1 MTRMTRMPG
10 AVRALTLVVTLLT
23 VLAILPPAPV
33 AASVI
38 KVVAL
43 DDTQPEFGAGSRT
56 LTAVIPTTLSNNPIS
71 GQVTEPY
78 AGAKPGDQGG
88 LAMAAI
94 RALRW
99 INQPANPIPA
109 ARTEIGAAVIGNTIW
124 VIGGSSGGTVPTY
137 HSTVYRGTVNTS
149 YGQPGAGVITWVE
162 STPLPSVS
170 HADASPFNNPLAPR
184 TNAAVAALRTSG
196 NAGYLYV
203 IGGAVAPGNT
213 FSSNSVIIGDVDA
226 NGNLT
231 WRTSPTYRLPSGV
244 GLEGARAFVHTTA
257 AGKTF
262 LYVVGGKND
271 PPGPTGPT
279 LSNRVYYAE
288 INPSNGNLNLDGDN
302 RTWKSET
309 MPSSV
314 WNTAVTVGRYTSAD
328 GTLTQDLFFIYGG
341 GTSAGI
347 ENMDTGTVW
356 KGVINPTTGAIT
368 WEDSTTGGNAVIPG
382 NRNSHGAV
390 EFNGSIYLIGGR
402 SGGTI
407 NRNGYAS
414 YVDPANLR
422 IFKDG
427 ALNFYQDDFGAL
439 PFEANPG
446 RRNAGVV
453 LVPTSNPNYA
463 FAYLIG
469 GTDGTAPSSQVFRAT
484 IGPNLD
490 DQTFY
495 PPTGY
500 YYSKPF
506 SMLDLIN
513 EQQATVRKMTW
524 LTNIDQA
531 NGGDIEVEYRVYS
544 PSSGNC
550 ADTEGGWTQ
559 ARDPDAGGTRFSKFN
574 PSGAAY
580 AINAQ
585 EYSESQWLPPG
596 NCFQYRL
603 TFRRGSV
610 QNASPVLLR
619 LGMEVIIPGNPDLN
633 WPVNAVTTT
642 QNANGTT
649 RGVEV
654 RLRNQNLTD
663 SGPTQPANV
672 CHASQPGCNP
682 EGTFFV
688 DVFIFPPGVTPISP
702 TLPLFAPEGDSLSNP
717 ALAPYHRAC
726 LQIPKW
732 VMQKDTTFLI
742 AETFRWSDIKTV
754 GIDGCVSAATNASKG
769 TGKILR
775 DFFDQG
781 NGTYKVILVADTHI
795 DLKGLVYE
803 SDVPSGDH
811 VAERNNVSAIFDV
824 AFTAGGAPPPGGG
837 PQPPPDNPPTTTPT
851 GTPTP
856 TTTPSVTP
864 TPTTTPTVTPTPDD
878 GTKRVFLPMVR
889 R

>member
-1 MTRMTRMPG
+1 MIRQTPRMPVT
-10 AVRALTLVVTLLT
+10 ARALTLIVALLT
-23 VLAILPPAPV
+23 VLAILPAAPV

-56 LTAVIPTTLSNNPIS
+56 LTAVIPTTLSNDPIAE
-71 GQVTEPY
+71 QVTEPY
-78 AGAKPGDQGG
+78 AGAKLGDQGG
-88 LAMAAI
+88 LAMAAV

-99 INQPANPIPA
+99 NSSPDSPLPA

-124 VIGGSSGGTVPTY
+124 VIGGSSGSSEY
-137 HSTVYRGTVNTS
+137 QNTVYRGTVNTN
-149 YGQPGAGVITWVE
+149 YGQPGAGTIEWVV
-162 STPLPSVS
+162 STPLPPVS
-170 HADASPFNNPLAPR
+170 HADTAPFNNPLASR
-184 TNAAVAALRTSG
+184 TNAAVAALRTGG

-203 IGGAVAPGNT
+203 IGGAVAPGST
-213 FSSNSVIIGDVDA
+213 FSSNSVLVGVVDA

-231 WRTSPTYRLPSGV
+231 WRTSPTYRLPSGI
-244 GLEGARAFVHTTA
+244 GLEGARAFVHTTT

-262 LYVVGGKND
+262 LYVVGGRND
-271 PPGPTGPT
+271 PPGSPMPN
-279 LSNRVYYAE
+279 LSNSVYYAE
-288 INPSNGNLNLDGDN
+288 IDPSNGNLNLGGDN
-302 RTWKSET
+302 RTWQSVT
-309 MPSSV
+309 MPQGV
-314 WNTAVTVGRYTSAD
+314 WNTAVTVGRYTNAD
-328 GTLTQDLFFIYGG
+328 GTITQDLFFIYGG
-341 GTSAGI
+341 GTGATV
-347 ENMDTGTVW
+347 ENADTGTVW
-356 KGVINPTTGAIT
+356 RGVINPTTGAVT
-368 WEDSTTGGNAVIPG
+368 WEDSTTGGNATIPG

-390 EFNGSIYLIGGR
+390 EFNGAIYLIGGR

-407 NRNGYAS
+407 NPNGYAS
-414 YVDPANLR
+414 YIDPANLR

-427 ALNFYQDDFGAL
+427 TLNFYQDSFGAL
-439 PFEANPG
+439 PSSANPG

-469 GTDGTAPSSQVFRAT
+469 GTSGTAPSEKVYRAT
-484 IGPNLD
+484 IGPNQD
-490 DQTFY
+490 NQTFY
-495 PPTGY
+495 PSTAY

-524 LTNIDQA
+524 LTNIDPE

-550 ADTEGGWTQ
+550 ADTEGGWTE
-559 ARDPDAGGTRFSKFN
+559 ARDPGAGGTRFSKFN
-574 PSGAAY
+574 PVDAAY

-585 EYSESQWLPPG
+585 EYSEEQLLPPG

-603 TFRRGSV
+603 TFTRGAS

-619 LGMEVIIPGNPDLN
+619 LGMEVIVPGNPDLH
-633 WPVNAVTTT
+633 WPTNAVTTT
-642 QNANGTT
+642 QNADSTT

-688 DVFIFPPGVTPISP
+688 DVFIFPPSVTPISP
-702 TLPLFAPEGDSLSNP
+702 TLPLFAGSSLSNP
-717 ALAPYHRAC
+717 ALTPYHRAC
-726 LQIPKW
+726 LQIPKN
-732 VMQKDTTFLI
+732 VMQKDVTYLI
-742 AETFRWSDIKTV
+742 GENARWSDIQAV
-754 GIDGCVSAATNASKG
+754 GIDGCVSSATNFVRG

-775 DFFDQG
+775 DFLDQG
-781 NGTYKVILVADTHI
+781 SGTYKIILVADT
-795 DLKGLVYE
+795 DTTLKGLVFE
-803 SDVPSGDH
+803 SDVPDGTH
-811 VAERNNVSAIFDV
+811 VAEQNNVSAIFDINFV
-824 AFTAGGAPPPGGG
+824 AGGAPPPDN
-837 PQPPPDNPPTTTPT
+837 PPPDD
-851 GTPTP
+851 
-856 TTTPSVTP
+856 VR
-864 TPTTTPTVTPTPDD
+864 
-878 GTKRVFLPMVR
+878 RVFLPLVR

>member
-1 MTRMTRMPG
+1 MTRTTRLS
-10 AVRALTLVVTLLT
+10 ATVRALTLVVALLT

-38 KVVAL
+38 RVVSL

-56 LTAVIPTTLSNNPIS
+56 LTAVIPTTLSNDPIS

-99 INQPANPIPA
+99 GAIPDSPLPA

-124 VIGGSSGGTVPTY
+124 VVGGSSGGTAPTY

-149 YGQPGAGVITWVE
+149 YGQPGAGVINWTT
-162 STPLPSVS
+162 SISLPSVS
-170 HADASPFNNPLAPR
+170 HADTPPFSNPLAER
-184 TNAAVAALRTSG
+184 TNAAVAALRTGG

-203 IGGAVAPGNT
+203 IGGAVAPGST
-213 FSSNSVIIGDVDA
+213 FSSNSVIVGDVDA

-231 WRTSPTYRLPSGV
+231 WRTSPTYKLPSGV

-262 LYVVGGKND
+262 LYVVGGRND
-271 PPGPTGPT
+271 PPGSPLPN

-288 INPSNGNLNLDGDN
+288 INPSNGNLNLGGDN
-302 RTWKSET
+302 RTWQFVT
-309 MPSSV
+309 MPQAV
-314 WNTAVTVGRYTSAD
+314 WNTAVTVGRYTNAD
-328 GTLTQDLFFIYGG
+328 GTVTQDLFFIYGG

-347 ENMDTGTVW
+347 ENVDTGTVW

-390 EFNGSIYLIGGR
+390 EFNGAIYLIGGR

-414 YVDPANLR
+414 YIDPANLR

-439 PFEANPG
+439 PASADPG

-469 GTDGTAPSSQVFRAT
+469 GTDGTVIRSEVFRAT
-484 IGPNLD
+484 IGPSA

-495 PPTGY
+495 PTTGY

-524 LTNIDQA
+524 LTNIDPA

-585 EYSESQWLPPG
+585 EYSESQLLPPG

-619 LGMEVIIPGNPDLN
+619 LGMEVIVPGNPDLN
-633 WPVNAVTTT
+633 WPTNAVTTT
-642 QNANGTT
+642 QNTDGTT

-688 DVFIFPPGVTPISP
+688 DVFIFPPGATPISP
-702 TLPLFAPEGDSLSNP
+702 TLPLFAPGGASLSNP
-717 ALAPYHRAC
+717 ELAPYHRAC

-742 AETFRWSDIKTV
+742 AETFRWSDIKAV
-754 GIDGCVSAATNASKG
+754 GISGCVSAATNASNG

-781 NGTYKVILVADTHI
+781 SGTYKVILVADTHT

-824 AFTAGGAPPPGGG
+824 VFVAGGAPPPPDSG
-837 PQPPPDNPPTTTPT
+837 PQPPPDNPPPN
-851 GTPTP
+851 
-856 TTTPSVTP
+856 
-864 TPTTTPTVTPTPDD
+864 D
-878 GTKRVFLPMVR
+878 GIKRVFLPLVTR
-889 R
+889 

>member
-1 MTRMTRMPG
+1 MRRQTPRMP
-10 AVRALTLVVTLLT
+10 ATARALTLIVALLT
-23 VLAILPPAPV
+23 VLAILPAAPV
-33 AASVI
+33 AAKVI

-56 LTAVIPTTLSNNPIS
+56 LTAVVPTTLSNDPIA

-78 AGAKPGDQGG
+78 AGAKSGDQGG
-88 LAMAAI
+88 LAMAAV

-99 INQPANPIPA
+99 NSSPDSPLPA

-124 VIGGSSGGTVPTY
+124 VIGGASGSSVY
-137 HSTVYRGTVNTS
+137 HNTVYRGTVNTN
-149 YGQPGAGVITWVE
+149 YGQPGAGTIEWVE
-162 STPLPSVS
+162 STSSLPPVS
-170 HADASPFNNPLAPR
+170 HADTSPFNNPLGPR

-203 IGGAVAPGNT
+203 IGGAVAPGST
-213 FSSNSVIIGDVDA
+213 FSSNSVLVGEVAA

-231 WRTSPTYRLPSGV
+231 WRTSPTYRLPSGIQ
-244 GLEGARAFVHTTA
+244 LEGARAFVHTTT

-262 LYVVGGKND
+262 LYVVCGRND
-271 PPGPTGPT
+271 PPGPPPPT
-279 LSNRVYYAE
+279 ISDRVYYAE
-288 INPSNGNLNLDGDN
+288 INPSNGDLNLGSDN
-302 RTWKSET
+302 RTWQSNL
-309 MPSSV
+309 MLQGV
-314 WNTAVTVGRYTSAD
+314 WNTAVTVGRYTNAD
-328 GTLTQDLFFIYGG
+328 GTTQDLFFIYGG
-341 GTSAGI
+341 GTSGSSD
-347 ENMDTGTVW
+347 NVDTGTVW
-356 KGVINPTTGAIT
+356 KGVINPITGAIT
-368 WEDSTTGGNAVIPG
+368 WEDSTTGGNAAIPG
-382 NRNSHGAV
+382 SRNSHGAV
-390 EFNGSIYLIGGR
+390 EFNGAIYLIGGR

-414 YVDPANLR
+414 YIDPANLR

-427 ALNFYQDDFGAL
+427 TLNFYQDSFGAL
-439 PFEANPG
+439 PFSADPG

-469 GTDGTAPSSQVFRAT
+469 GTNGTLPSNQVFRAT

-490 DQTFY
+490 AQTFY
-495 PPTGY
+495 PSFAY

-524 LTNIDQA
+524 LTNIDPA

-559 ARDPDAGGTRFSKFN
+559 ARDPDAGGTRFSKSN
-574 PSGAAY
+574 PSDAAY

-585 EYSESQWLPPG
+585 EYSEEQLLPLG

-603 TFRRGSV
+603 TFRRGPV
-610 QNASPVLLR
+610 MTASPVLLR
-619 LGMEVIIPGNPDLN
+619 LGMEVIVPGNPDLN
-633 WPVNAVTTT
+633 WPSNAVTRT
-642 QNANGTT
+642 QNADGTT

-702 TLPLFAPEGDSLSNP
+702 TLPLLAPGGDSLSNSNS

-726 LQIPKW
+726 LQIPKN
-732 VMQKDTTFLI
+732 VMQKDVTHLI
-742 AETFRWSDIKTV
+742 GENARWSDIQAV
-754 GIDGCVSAATNASKG
+754 GIDGCVSSATNFVSG

-775 DFFDQG
+775 DFLDQG
-781 NGTYKVILVADTHI
+781 SGTYKIILVADT
-795 DLKGLVYE
+795 DTTLKGLVSE
-803 SDVPSGDH
+803 SDAPDGDH
-811 VAERNNVSAIFDV
+811 AAERNNVSAIFEV
-824 AFTAGGAPPPGGG
+824 EFVAGGAPPPDN
-837 PQPPPDNPPTTTPT
+837 PPPD
-851 GTPTP
+851 G
-856 TTTPSVTP
+856 VT
-864 TPTTTPTVTPTPDD
+864 
-878 GTKRVFLPMVR
+878 RVFLPLVIR
-889 R
+889 

>member
-1 MTRMTRMPG
+1 MTRTTRLS
-10 AVRALTLVVTLLT
+10 ATVRALTLVVALLT

-38 KVVAL
+38 RVVSL

-56 LTAVIPTTLSNNPIS
+56 LTAVIPTTLSNDPIS

-99 INQPANPIPA
+99 GAIPDSPLPA

-124 VIGGSSGGTVPTY
+124 VVGGSSGGAVPTY

-170 HADASPFNNPLAPR
+170 HADTPPFSNPLAER
-184 TNAAVAALRTSG
+184 TNAAVAALRTGG

-203 IGGAVAPGNT
+203 IGGAVAPGST
-213 FSSNSVIIGDVDA
+213 FSSNSVIVGDVDA

-231 WRTSPTYRLPSGV
+231 WRTSPTYKLPSGV

-262 LYVVGGKND
+262 LYVVGGRND
-271 PPGPTGPT
+271 PPGSPPPN

-288 INPSNGNLNLDGDN
+288 INPSNGNLNLGGDN
-302 RTWKSET
+302 RTWQFVT

-314 WNTAVTVGRYTSAD
+314 WNTAVTVGRYTNAD
-328 GTLTQDLFFIYGG
+328 GTVTQDLFFIYGG
-341 GTSAGI
+341 GTSAGT
-347 ENMDTGTVW
+347 ENTDTGTVW

-368 WEDSTTGGNAVIPG
+368 PEDSTTGGNAVIPG

-390 EFNGSIYLIGGR
+390 EFGGAIYLIGGR

-414 YVDPANLR
+414 YIDPANLR

-427 ALNFYQDDFGAL
+427 TLNFYQDDFGAL
-439 PFEANPG
+439 PSAANPG

-469 GTDGTAPSSQVFRAT
+469 GTDGTAPSEKVFRAT
-484 IGPNLD
+484 IGPNQD

-524 LTNIDQA
+524 LTNIDPA

-559 ARDPDAGGTRFSKFN
+559 ARDPGAGETRFSKFN
-574 PSGAAY
+574 PAGAAY

-610 QNASPVLLR
+610 QNASPALLR

-633 WPVNAVTTT
+633 WPANAVTTT
-642 QNANGTT
+642 QNADGTT

-672 CHASQPGCNP
+672 CHASQSGCNP

-688 DVFIFPPGVTPISP
+688 DVFIFPPGETPISP
-702 TLPLFAPEGDSLSNP
+702 TLPLLASGGASLSNP
-717 ALAPYHRAC
+717 ALASYHRAC

-754 GIDGCVSAATNASKG
+754 GIDGCVSAATNASNG

-775 DFFDQG
+775 DFLDQG
-781 NGTYKVILVADTHI
+781 SGTYKVILVADTHT

-803 SDVPSGDH
+803 SDVPGGDH

-824 AFTAGGAPPPGGG
+824 VFVAGGAPPPPDSG
-837 PQPPPDNPPTTTPT
+837 PQPPPDNPPPN
-851 GTPTP
+851 
-856 TTTPSVTP
+856 
-864 TPTTTPTVTPTPDD
+864 D
-878 GTKRVFLPMVR
+878 GIKRVFLPLVTR
-889 R
+889 

>member
-1 MTRMTRMPG
+1 MTRTTRLS
-10 AVRALTLVVTLLT
+10 ATVRALTLVVALLT

-38 KVVAL
+38 RVVSL

-56 LTAVIPTTLSNNPIS
+56 LTAVIPTTLSNDPIS

-99 INQPANPIPA
+99 ESSPASPLPA

-124 VIGGSSGGTVPTY
+124 VVGGSSGGTGY
-137 HSTVYRGTVNTS
+137 QSTVYRGTVNTN
-149 YGQPGAGVITWVE
+149 YGQPGAGVITWVT

-170 HADASPFNNPLAPR
+170 HADTSTFNIAPR

-203 IGGAVAPGNT
+203 IGGAVSSGIDT
-213 FSSNSVIIGDVDA
+213 FSSNSVIVGDVDA

-231 WRTSPTYRLPSGV
+231 WRTSPTYKLPSGV

-262 LYVVGGKND
+262 LYVVGGRND
-271 PPGPTGPT
+271 PPGASPPT
-279 LSNRVYYAE
+279 LSDRVYYAK
-288 INPSNGNLNLDGDN
+288 INPSNGNLDLGSNN
-302 RTWKSET
+302 RTWQFVT

-314 WNTAVTVGRYTSAD
+314 WNTAVTVGRYTSAN
-328 GTLTQDLFFIYGG
+328 GTVTQDLFFIYGG
-341 GTSAGI
+341 GTSASS

-390 EFNGSIYLIGGR
+390 EFGGAIYLIGGR

-414 YVDPANLR
+414 YIDPANLR

-427 ALNFYQDDFGAL
+427 TLNFYQDDFGAL
-439 PFEANPG
+439 PFAANPG

-633 WPVNAVTTT
+633 WPANAVTTT
-642 QNANGTT
+642 QNADGTT

-672 CHASQPGCNP
+672 CHSSQPGCNP

-702 TLPLFAPEGDSLSNP
+702 TLPLLASGGASLSNP

-754 GIDGCVSAATNASKG
+754 GIDGCVSAATNASNG

-775 DFFDQG
+775 DFLDQG
-781 NGTYKVILVADTHI
+781 SGTYKVILVADTHT

-811 VAERNNVSAIFDV
+811 VAERNNVSAIFDIV
-824 AFTAGGAPPPGGG
+824 FVAGGAPPPPDSG
-837 PQPPPDNPPTTTPT
+837 PQPPPDNPPPN
-851 GTPTP
+851 
-856 TTTPSVTP
+856 
-864 TPTTTPTVTPTPDD
+864 D
-878 GTKRVFLPMVR
+878 GIKRVFLPLVTR
-889 R
+889 

>member
-1 MTRMTRMPG
+1 MTRTTRLS
-10 AVRALTLVVTLLT
+10 ATVRALTLVVALLT

-38 KVVAL
+38 RVVSL

-99 INQPANPIPA
+99 GAIPDSPLPA

-124 VIGGSSGGTVPTY
+124 VVGGSSGGTGY
-137 HSTVYRGTVNTS
+137 QSTVYRGTVNTN
-149 YGQPGAGVITWVE
+149 YGQPGAGVITWVT

-170 HADASPFNNPLAPR
+170 HADTSTFNIAPR

-203 IGGAVAPGNT
+203 IGGAVSSGIDT
-213 FSSNSVIIGDVDA
+213 FSSNSVIVGDVDA

-262 LYVVGGKND
+262 LYVVGGRND
-271 PPGPTGPT
+271 PPGLVGPT

-288 INPSNGNLNLDGDN
+288 INPSNGNLNLGGDN
-302 RTWKSET
+302 RTWQSVT

-390 EFNGSIYLIGGR
+390 EFGGAIYLIGGR

-427 ALNFYQDDFGAL
+427 ALNFYQDEFGAL
-439 PFEANPG
+439 PASASPG

-524 LTNIDQA
+524 LTNIDPA

-619 LGMEVIIPGNPDLN
+619 LGMEVIVPGNPDLN
-633 WPVNAVTTT
+633 WPTNAVTTT
-642 QNANGTT
+642 QNADGTT

-702 TLPLFAPEGDSLSNP
+702 TLPLFAPGGDSLSNP

-742 AETFRWSDIKTV
+742 AETFRWSDIKAV
-754 GIDGCVSAATNASKG
+754 GISGCVSAATNASNG

-781 NGTYKVILVADTHI
+781 SGTYKVILVADTHI
-795 DLKGLVYE
+795 DLKGFVYE

-824 AFTAGGAPPPGGG
+824 VFVAGGAPPPPDSG
-837 PQPPPDNPPTTTPT
+837 PQPPPDNPPPN
-851 GTPTP
+851 
-856 TTTPSVTP
+856 
-864 TPTTTPTVTPTPDD
+864 D
-878 GTKRVFLPMVR
+878 GIKRVFLPLVTR
-889 R
+889 

>member
-1 MTRMTRMPG
+1 MIRQTPRMPVT
-10 AVRALTLVVTLLT
+10 ARALTLIVALLT
-23 VLAILPPAPV
+23 VLAILPAAPV

-56 LTAVIPTTLSNNPIS
+56 LTAVIPTTLSNDPIAE
-71 GQVTEPY
+71 QVTEPY
-78 AGAKPGDQGG
+78 AGAKLGDQGG
-88 LAMAAI
+88 LAMAAV

-99 INQPANPIPA
+99 NSSPDSPLPA

-124 VIGGSSGGTVPTY
+124 VIGGSSGSSGY
-137 HSTVYRGTVNTS
+137 QDTVYRGTVNTN
-149 YGQPGAGVITWVE
+149 YGQPGAGTIEWVV
-162 STPLPSVS
+162 STPLPPVS
-170 HADASPFNNPLAPR
+170 HADTTLFDNQLAQR
-184 TNAAVAALRTSG
+184 TNAAVAALRTGG

-203 IGGAVAPGNT
+203 IGGAVAPGST
-213 FSSNSVIIGDVDA
+213 FSSNSVLVGVVDA

-231 WRTSPTYRLPSGV
+231 WRTSPTYRLPSGI
-244 GLEGARAFVHTTA
+244 GLEGARAFVHTTT

-262 LYVVGGKND
+262 LYVVGGRND
-271 PPGPTGPT
+271 PPGSPMPN

-288 INPSNGNLNLDGDN
+288 IDPSNGNLNLGGDN
-302 RTWKSET
+302 RTWQSVT
-309 MPSSV
+309 MPQGV
-314 WNTAVTVGRYTSAD
+314 WNTAVTVGRYTNAD
-328 GTLTQDLFFIYGG
+328 GTITQDLFFIYGG
-341 GTSAGI
+341 GTGATV
-347 ENMDTGTVW
+347 ENADTGTVW
-356 KGVINPTTGAIT
+356 KGVINPTTGAVT
-368 WEDSTTGGNAVIPG
+368 WEDSTTGGNATIPG

-390 EFNGSIYLIGGR
+390 EFNGAIYLIGGR

-407 NRNGYAS
+407 NPNGYAS
-414 YVDPANLR
+414 YIDPANLR

-427 ALNFYQDDFGAL
+427 TLNFYQDSFGAL
-439 PFEANPG
+439 PSSANPG

-469 GTDGTAPSSQVFRAT
+469 GTSGTAPSEKVYRAT
-484 IGPNLD
+484 IGPNQD
-490 DQTFY
+490 NQTFY
-495 PPTGY
+495 PSTAY

-524 LTNIDQA
+524 LTNIDPE

-559 ARDPDAGGTRFSKFN
+559 ARDSDAGGTRFSKFN
-574 PSGAAY
+574 PDGAAY

-585 EYSESQWLPPG
+585 EYSEDQLLPPG

-603 TFRRGSV
+603 TFRRGPV
-610 QNASPVLLR
+610 TNASPVLLR
-619 LGMEVIIPGNPDLN
+619 LGMEVIVPGNPDLH
-633 WPVNAVTTT
+633 WPTNAVTTT
-642 QNANGTT
+642 QNADSTT

-688 DVFIFPPGVTPISP
+688 DVFIFPPSVTPISP
-702 TLPLFAPEGDSLSNP
+702 TLPLFAGSSLSNP
-717 ALAPYHRAC
+717 MLTPYHRAC
-726 LQIPKW
+726 LQIPKN
-732 VMQKDTTFLI
+732 VMQKDVTYLI
-742 AETFRWSDIKTV
+742 GENARWSDIQAV
-754 GIDGCVSAATNASKG
+754 GIDGCVSSATNFVRG

-775 DFFDQG
+775 DFLDQG
-781 NGTYKVILVADTHI
+781 SGTYKIILVADT
-795 DLKGLVYE
+795 DTTLKGLVFE
-803 SDVPSGDH
+803 SDVPSGNH
-811 VAERNNVSAIFDV
+811 VAELNNVSAIFDINFV
-824 AFTAGGAPPPGGG
+824 AGGAPPPDN
-837 PQPPPDNPPTTTPT
+837 PPPD
-851 GTPTP
+851 G
-856 TTTPSVTP
+856 VR
-864 TPTTTPTVTPTPDD
+864 
-878 GTKRVFLPMVR
+878 RVFLPLVR

>member
-1 MTRMTRMPG
+1 MTRTTRMPTT
-10 AVRALTLVVTLLT
+10 VRALTLVVALLT

-56 LTAVIPTTLSNNPIS
+56 LTAVIPTTLSNDPIS

-99 INQPANPIPA
+99 GAIPDSSLPE

-124 VIGGSSGGTVPTY
+124 VIGGSSGGTGY
-137 HSTVYRGTVNTS
+137 QSTVYRGTVNTN
-149 YGQPGAGVITWVE
+149 YGQPGAGVITWVT

-170 HADASPFNNPLAPR
+170 HADTSTFNIAPR

-203 IGGAVAPGNT
+203 IGGAVSSGIDT
-213 FSSNSVIIGDVDA
+213 FSSNSVIVGDVDA

-231 WRTSPTYRLPSGV
+231 WRTSPTYRLPSNV

-262 LYVVGGKND
+262 LYVVGGRND
-271 PPGPTGPT
+271 PPGLVGPT

-288 INPSNGNLNLDGDN
+288 INPSNGNLNLGGDN
-302 RTWKSET
+302 RTWQSMI
-309 MPSSV
+309 MPQAV
-314 WNTAVTVGRYTSAD
+314 WNTAVTVGRYTNAD
-328 GTLTQDLFFIYGG
+328 GTVTQDLFFIYGG
-341 GTSAGI
+341 GTSATS
-347 ENMDTGTVW
+347 ENVDTGTVW

-390 EFNGSIYLIGGR
+390 EFGGAIYLIGGR

-439 PFEANPG
+439 PFAANPG

-585 EYSESQWLPPG
+585 EYRESQWLPPG

-610 QNASPVLLR
+610 PNASPVLLR

-633 WPVNAVTTT
+633 WPANAVTTT
-642 QNANGTT
+642 QNTDGTT

-672 CHASQPGCNP
+672 CHSSQPGCNP

-702 TLPLFAPEGDSLSNP
+702 TLPLFAPGGDSLSNP

-742 AETFRWSDIKTV
+742 AETFRWSDIKAV
-754 GIDGCVSAATNASKG
+754 GISGCVSAATNASRG

-795 DLKGLVYE
+795 DLKGFVYE

-824 AFTAGGAPPPGGG
+824 VFVAGGSPPPPDGG
-837 PQPPPDNPPTTTPT
+837 PQPPPDNPPPD
-851 GTPTP
+851 GGPQP
-856 TTTPSVTP
+856 PP
-864 TPTTTPTVTPTPDD
+864 DNPPPDD
-878 GTKRVFLPMVR
+878 GTRRIFLPLVAR
-889 R
+889 

>member
-1 MTRMTRMPG
+1 MTSSTIRMPG
-10 AVRALTLVVTLLT
+10 AARALTFVVALLT

-56 LTAVIPTTLSNNPIS
+56 LTAVIPTTLSNDPIA

-88 LAMAAI
+88 LAMAAV

-99 INQPANPIPA
+99 NSSPDSPLPA

-124 VIGGSSGGTVPTY
+124 VVGGSSGAATY
-137 HSTVYRGTVNTS
+137 HETVYRGTVNTN
-149 YGQPGAGVITWVE
+149 YGQPGAGTISWVP
-162 STPLPSVS
+162 SNSLPAVS
-170 HADASPFNNPLAPR
+170 HADNSPYNNPLAPR
-184 TNAAVAALRTSG
+184 TNAAVAALRTGG

-203 IGGAVAPGNT
+203 VGGAVAPGST
-213 FSSNSVIIGDVDA
+213 FSSNSVLVGDVAAD
-226 NGNLT
+226 GNLT
-231 WRTSPTYRLPSGV
+231 WRTSPEYKLPSGV
-244 GLEGARAFVHTTA
+244 GLEGARAFVHTTG

-262 LYVVGGKND
+262 LYVVGGRND
-271 PPGPTGPT
+271 PPGSPMPN

-288 INPSNGNLNLDGDN
+288 IDSSNGNLALGSDN
-302 RTWKSET
+302 RTWQFVM
-309 MPSSV
+309 MPQGV
-314 WNTAVTVGRYTSAD
+314 WNTAVTVGRYTNAD
-328 GTLTQDLFFIYGG
+328 GTITQDLFFIYGG
-341 GTSAGI
+341 GTGATV
-347 ENMDTGTVW
+347 ENADTGTVW
-356 KGVINPTTGAIT
+356 KGVINPTTGAVT
-368 WEDSTTGGNAVIPG
+368 WEDSTTGGNATIPG

-390 EFNGSIYLIGGR
+390 EFNGAIYLIGGR

-414 YVDPANLR
+414 YIDPANLR

-427 ALNFYQDDFGAL
+427 TLNFYQDSFGAL
-439 PFEANPG
+439 PFDANPG
-446 RRNAGVV
+446 RRNASVV

-469 GTDGTAPSSQVFRAT
+469 GTSGTAPSEKVYRAT
-484 IGPNLD
+484 IGPNQD

-495 PPTGY
+495 PSTAY

-531 NGGDIEVEYRVYS
+531 NGGDIEVGYRVYS

-559 ARDPDAGGTRFSKFN
+559 ARDPNAGETRFSKFN
-574 PSGAAY
+574 PGGAAY

-585 EYSESQWLPPG
+585 EYSEDQLLPPG

-603 TFRRGSV
+603 TFRRGLV
-610 QNASPVLLR
+610 TTASPVLLR
-619 LGMEVIIPGNPDLN
+619 LGMEVIVPGNPDLH
-633 WPVNAVTTT
+633 WPTNNAVTTT
-642 QNANGTT
+642 QNGDGTT

-654 RLRNQNLTD
+654 RLRNENLTD

-688 DVFIFPPGVTPISP
+688 DVFIFPPNVTPISP
-702 TLPLFAPEGDSLSNP
+702 TLPLFSGSEFALSNP

-726 LQIPKW
+726 LQIPKN
-732 VMQKDTTFLI
+732 VMQKNITYRI
-742 AETFRWSDIKTV
+742 AENARWSDIQAV
-754 GIDGCVSAATNASKG
+754 GIDGCVSSATNFVRG

-775 DFFDQG
+775 DFLDQG
-781 NGTYKVILVADTHI
+781 SGTYKVILVADTYST
-795 DLKGLVYE
+795 LKGLVYE
-803 SDVPSGDH
+803 SDTPDGNH
-811 VAERNNVSAIFDV
+811 VAERNNVSVIFDV
-824 AFTAGGAPPPGGG
+824 VFVAGGAPPP
-837 PQPPPDNPPTTTPT
+837 DNPP
-851 GTPTP
+851 
-856 TTTPSVTP
+856 
-864 TPTTTPTVTPTPDD
+864 
-878 GTKRVFLPMVR
+878 
-889 R
+889 

>member
-1 MTRMTRMPG
+1 MTRMTRMP
-10 AVRALTLVVTLLT
+10 ATVRALTLVVALLT

-56 LTAVIPTTLSNNPIS
+56 LTAVIPTTLSNDPIS

-99 INQPANPIPA
+99 ESSPASPLPE

-124 VIGGSSGGTVPTY
+124 VIGGSSGGTGY
-137 HSTVYRGTVNTS
+137 QSTVYRGTVNTN
-149 YGQPGAGVITWVE
+149 YGQPGAGVITWVT

-170 HADASPFNNPLAPR
+170 HADTSTFNIAPR
-184 TNAAVAALRTSG
+184 TNAAVAALRTGG

-203 IGGAVAPGNT
+203 IGGAVSSGIDT
-213 FSSNSVIIGDVDA
+213 FSSNSVIVGDVDA

-244 GLEGARAFVHTTA
+244 GLEGARAFVHTTTD
-257 AGKTF
+257 GKTF

-271 PPGPTGPT
+271 PPGPAGPN

-288 INPSNGNLNLDGDN
+288 ITPSNGNLDLGSNN
-302 RTWKSET
+302 RTWQFVT

-390 EFNGSIYLIGGR
+390 EFNGAIYLIGGR

-439 PFEANPG
+439 PFAANPG

-469 GTDGTAPSSQVFRAT
+469 GTDGTAPSEKVFRAT
-484 IGPNLD
+484 IGPNQD

-524 LTNIDQA
+524 LTNIDPA

-633 WPVNAVTTT
+633 WPTNAVTTT
-642 QNANGTT
+642 QNTDGTT

-688 DVFIFPPGVTPISP
+688 DVFIFPPGATPISP
-702 TLPLFAPEGDSLSNP
+702 TLPLFAPGGASLSNP

-754 GIDGCVSAATNASKG
+754 GIDGCVSAATNASNG

-775 DFFDQG
+775 DFLDQG
-781 NGTYKVILVADTHI
+781 SGTYKVILVADTHT

-811 VAERNNVSAIFDV
+811 VAERNNVSAIFDIV
-824 AFTAGGAPPPGGG
+824 FVAGGAPPPPDSG
-837 PQPPPDNPPTTTPT
+837 PQPPPDNPP
-851 GTPTP
+851 
-856 TTTPSVTP
+856 
-864 TPTTTPTVTPTPDD
+864 PDD
-878 GTKRVFLPMVR
+878 GIRRVFLPLVTR
-889 R
+889 

>member
-1 MTRMTRMPG
+1 MTRTTRMPTT
-10 AVRALTLVVTLLT
+10 VRALTLVVALLT

-56 LTAVIPTTLSNNPIS
+56 LTAVIPTTLSNDPIS

-99 INQPANPIPA
+99 GAIPDSSLPE

-124 VIGGSSGGTVPTY
+124 VIGGSSGGTGY
-137 HSTVYRGTVNTS
+137 QSTVYRGTVNTN
-149 YGQPGAGVITWVE
+149 YGQPGAGVITWVT

-170 HADASPFNNPLAPR
+170 HADTSTFNIAPR

-203 IGGAVAPGNT
+203 IGGAVSSGIDT
-213 FSSNSVIIGDVDA
+213 FSSNSVIVGDVDA

-231 WRTSPTYRLPSGV
+231 WRTSPTYRLPSNV

-262 LYVVGGKND
+262 LYVVGGRND
-271 PPGPTGPT
+271 PPGLVGPT

-288 INPSNGNLNLDGDN
+288 INPSNGNLNLGGDN
-302 RTWKSET
+302 RTWQSMI
-309 MPSSV
+309 MPQAV
-314 WNTAVTVGRYTSAD
+314 WNTAVTVGRYTNAD
-328 GTLTQDLFFIYGG
+328 GTVTQDLFFIYGG
-341 GTSAGI
+341 GTSATS
-347 ENMDTGTVW
+347 ENVDNGTVW

-368 WEDSTTGGNAVIPG
+368 WEDSTTSGNAVIPG

-390 EFNGSIYLIGGR
+390 EFGGAIYLIGGR

-414 YVDPANLR
+414 YINPVNLR
-422 IFKDG
+422 IFKDET
-427 ALNFYQDDFGAL
+427 LNFYQDSFGAL
-439 PFEANPG
+439 PASANPG

-469 GTDGTAPSSQVFRAT
+469 GTDGTAPSEKVFRAT
-484 IGPNLD
+484 IGPNQD

-524 LTNIDQA
+524 LTNIDPA

-574 PSGAAY
+574 PSSAAY

-585 EYSESQWLPPG
+585 EYRQEQWLPPG

-672 CHASQPGCNP
+672 CHSSQPGCNP

-702 TLPLFAPEGDSLSNP
+702 TLPLFAPGGDSLSNP

-742 AETFRWSDIKTV
+742 AETFRWSDIKAV
-754 GIDGCVSAATNASKG
+754 GISGCVSAATNASRG

-795 DLKGLVYE
+795 DLKGFVYE

-824 AFTAGGAPPPGGG
+824 VFVAGGSPPPPDGG
-837 PQPPPDNPPTTTPT
+837 PQPPPDNPPPD
-851 GTPTP
+851 GGPQP
-856 TTTPSVTP
+856 PP
-864 TPTTTPTVTPTPDD
+864 DNPPPDD
-878 GTKRVFLPMVR
+878 GTRRIFLPLVAR
-889 R
+889 

>member
-1 MTRMTRMPG
+1 
-10 AVRALTLVVTLLT
+10 
-23 VLAILPPAPV
+23 PA
-33 AASVI
+33 S
-38 KVVAL
+38 
-43 DDTQPEFGAGSRT
+43 
-56 LTAVIPTTLSNNPIS
+56 
-71 GQVTEPY
+71 
-78 AGAKPGDQGG
+78 
-88 LAMAAI
+88 
-94 RALRW
+94 
-99 INQPANPIPA
+99 
-109 ARTEIGAAVIGNTIW
+109 
-124 VIGGSSGGTVPTY
+124 
-137 HSTVYRGTVNTS
+137 
-149 YGQPGAGVITWVE
+149 
-162 STPLPSVS
+162 
-170 HADASPFNNPLAPR
+170 
-184 TNAAVAALRTSG
+184 
-196 NAGYLYV
+196 
-203 IGGAVAPGNT
+203 
-213 FSSNSVIIGDVDA
+213 
-226 NGNLT
+226 
-231 WRTSPTYRLPSGV
+231 
-244 GLEGARAFVHTTA
+244 
-257 AGKTF
+257 
-262 LYVVGGKND
+262 
-271 PPGPTGPT
+271 
-279 LSNRVYYAE
+279 
-288 INPSNGNLNLDGDN
+288 
-302 RTWKSET
+302 
-309 MPSSV
+309 
-314 WNTAVTVGRYTSAD
+314 
-328 GTLTQDLFFIYGG
+328 
-341 GTSAGI
+341 
-347 ENMDTGTVW
+347 
-356 KGVINPTTGAIT
+356 
-368 WEDSTTGGNAVIPG
+368 
-382 NRNSHGAV
+382 
-390 EFNGSIYLIGGR
+390 
-402 SGGTI
+402 
-407 NRNGYAS
+407 
-414 YVDPANLR
+414 
-422 IFKDG
+422 
-427 ALNFYQDDFGAL
+427 
-439 PFEANPG
+439 ANPG

-469 GTDGTAPSSQVFRAT
+469 GTDGTAPSEKVFRAT
-484 IGPNLD
+484 IGPNQD

-524 LTNIDQA
+524 LTNIDPA

-574 PSGAAY
+574 PSSAAY

-585 EYSESQWLPPG
+585 EYRQEQWLPPG

-633 WPVNAVTTT
+633 WPANAVTTT
-642 QNANGTT
+642 QNTDGTT

-702 TLPLFAPEGDSLSNP
+702 TLPLFAPGGDSLSNP

-742 AETFRWSDIKTV
+742 AETFRWSDIKAV
-754 GIDGCVSAATNASKG
+754 GISGCVSAATNASRG

-781 NGTYKVILVADTHI
+781 NGTYKVILVADTHT

-811 VAERNNVSAIFDV
+811 VAERNNVSAIFD
-824 AFTAGGAPPPGGG
+824 
-837 PQPPPDNPPTTTPT
+837 
-851 GTPTP
+851 
-856 TTTPSVTP
+856 
-864 TPTTTPTVTPTPDD
+864 
-878 GTKRVFLPMVR
+878 
-889 R
+889 

>member
-1 MTRMTRMPG
+1 MTRTTRMPTT
-10 AVRALTLVVTLLT
+10 VRALTLVVTLLT

-56 LTAVIPTTLSNNPIS
+56 LTAVIPTTLSNDPIS

-99 INQPANPIPA
+99 GAIPDSPLPA

-124 VIGGSSGGTVPTY
+124 VIGGSSGGTGY
-137 HSTVYRGTVNTS
+137 QSTVYRGTVNTN
-149 YGQPGAGVITWVE
+149 YGQPGAGVITWVT

-170 HADASPFNNPLAPR
+170 HADTSTFNIAPR

-203 IGGAVAPGNT
+203 IGGAVSSGIDT
-213 FSSNSVIIGDVDA
+213 FSSNSVIVGDVDA

-262 LYVVGGKND
+262 LYVVGGRND
-271 PPGPTGPT
+271 PPGLVGPT

-288 INPSNGNLNLDGDN
+288 INPSNGNLNLGGDN
-302 RTWKSET
+302 RTWQSMI
-309 MPSSV
+309 MPQAV
-314 WNTAVTVGRYTSAD
+314 WNTAVTVGRYTNAD
-328 GTLTQDLFFIYGG
+328 GTVTQDLFFIYGG
-341 GTSAGI
+341 GTSATS
-347 ENMDTGTVW
+347 ENVDTGTVW

-390 EFNGSIYLIGGR
+390 EFGGAIYLIGGR

-439 PFEANPG
+439 PFAANPG

-585 EYSESQWLPPG
+585 EYRQEQWLPPG

-702 TLPLFAPEGDSLSNP
+702 TLPLFAPGGDSLSNP

-742 AETFRWSDIKTV
+742 AETFRWSDIKAV
-754 GIDGCVSAATNASKG
+754 GISGCVSAATNASRG

-795 DLKGLVYE
+795 DLKGFVYE

-824 AFTAGGAPPPGGG
+824 VFVAGGSPPPPDGG
-837 PQPPPDNPPTTTPT
+837 PQPPPDNPP
-851 GTPTP
+851 
-856 TTTPSVTP
+856 
-864 TPTTTPTVTPTPDD
+864 PDD
-878 GTKRVFLPMVR
+878 GTRRIFLPLVAR
-889 R
+889 

>member
-1 MTRMTRMPG
+1 MTRTTRMPTT
-10 AVRALTLVVTLLT
+10 VRALTLVVALLT

-56 LTAVIPTTLSNNPIS
+56 LTAVIPTTLSNDPIS

-99 INQPANPIPA
+99 GAIPDSSLPE

-124 VIGGSSGGTVPTY
+124 VIGGSSGGTGY
-137 HSTVYRGTVNTS
+137 QSTVYRGTVNTN
-149 YGQPGAGVITWVE
+149 YGQPGAGVITWVT

-170 HADASPFNNPLAPR
+170 HADTSTFNIAPR

-203 IGGAVAPGNT
+203 IGGAVSSGIDT
-213 FSSNSVIIGDVDA
+213 FSSNSVIVGDVDA

-231 WRTSPTYRLPSGV
+231 WRTSPTYRLPSNV

-262 LYVVGGKND
+262 LYVVGGRND
-271 PPGPTGPT
+271 PPGLVGPT

-288 INPSNGNLNLDGDN
+288 INPSNGNLNLGGDN
-302 RTWKSET
+302 RTWQSMI
-309 MPSSV
+309 MPQAV
-314 WNTAVTVGRYTSAD
+314 WNTAVTVGRYTNAD
-328 GTLTQDLFFIYGG
+328 GTVTQDLFFIYGG
-341 GTSAGI
+341 GTSATS
-347 ENMDTGTVW
+347 ENVDTGTVW

-390 EFNGSIYLIGGR
+390 EFGGAIYLIGGR

-439 PFEANPG
+439 PFAANPG

-585 EYSESQWLPPG
+585 EYRESQWLPPG

-610 QNASPVLLR
+610 PNASPVLLR

-633 WPVNAVTTT
+633 WPANAVTTT
-642 QNANGTT
+642 QNTDGTT

-672 CHASQPGCNP
+672 CHSSQPGCNP

-702 TLPLFAPEGDSLSNP
+702 TLPLFAPGGDSLSNP

-742 AETFRWSDIKTV
+742 AETFRWSDIKAV
-754 GIDGCVSAATNASKG
+754 GISGCVSAATNASRG

-795 DLKGLVYE
+795 DLKGFVYE

-824 AFTAGGAPPPGGG
+824 VFVAGGSPPPPDGG
-837 PQPPPDNPPTTTPT
+837 PQPPPDNPP
-851 GTPTP
+851 
-856 TTTPSVTP
+856 
-864 TPTTTPTVTPTPDD
+864 PDD
-878 GTKRVFLPMVR
+878 GTRRIFLPLVAR
-889 R
+889 

>member
-1 MTRMTRMPG
+1 MTRTTRLS
-10 AVRALTLVVTLLT
+10 ATVRALTLVVALLT

-38 KVVAL
+38 GVVSL

-56 LTAVIPTTLSNNPIS
+56 LTAVIPTTLSNDPIS

-99 INQPANPIPA
+99 GAIPDSPLPA

-124 VIGGSSGGTVPTY
+124 VVGGSSGGAVPTY
-137 HSTVYRGTVNTS
+137 HSTVYRGTVNTN

-170 HADASPFNNPLAPR
+170 HADTPRFSNPLAER

-213 FSSNSVIIGDVDA
+213 FSSNSVIVGDVNA

-231 WRTSPTYRLPSGV
+231 WRTSPTYKLPSGV

-262 LYVVGGKND
+262 LYVVGGRND
-271 PPGPTGPT
+271 PPGSPLPN

-288 INPSNGNLNLDGDN
+288 INPSNGNLNLGGDN
-302 RTWKSET
+302 RTWQFVT

-341 GTSAGI
+341 GTSASN
-347 ENMDTGTVW
+347 ENTDTGTVW

-390 EFNGSIYLIGGR
+390 EFGGAIYLIGGR
-402 SGGTI
+402 TGGTI

-414 YVDPANLR
+414 YIDPANLS

-427 ALNFYQDDFGAL
+427 TLNFYQDDFGAL
-439 PFEANPG
+439 PFAANPG

-469 GTDGTAPSSQVFRAT
+469 GTDGTEPSEEVFRAT
-484 IGPNLD
+484 IGPNQD

-506 SMLDLIN
+506 SMLDLIK

-524 LTNIDQA
+524 LTNIDPA

-550 ADTEGGWTQ
+550 ADTEGGWTE
-559 ARDPDAGGTRFSKFN
+559 ARDPGAGETRFSKFN
-574 PSGAAY
+574 PAGAAY

-633 WPVNAVTTT
+633 WPANAVTTT
-642 QNANGTT
+642 QNADGTT

-688 DVFIFPPGVTPISP
+688 DVFIFPPGVTPIRQRYRC
-702 TLPLFAPEGDSLSNP
+702 SLLE
-717 ALAPYHRAC
+717 A
-726 LQIPKW
+726 
-732 VMQKDTTFLI
+732 I
-742 AETFRWSDIKTV
+742 A
-754 GIDGCVSAATNASKG
+754 
-769 TGKILR
+769 
-775 DFFDQG
+775 
-781 NGTYKVILVADTHI
+781 
-795 DLKGLVYE
+795 
-803 SDVPSGDH
+803 
-811 VAERNNVSAIFDV
+811 
-824 AFTAGGAPPPGGG
+824 
-837 PQPPPDNPPTTTPT
+837 
-851 GTPTP
+851 
-856 TTTPSVTP
+856 
-864 TPTTTPTVTPTPDD
+864 
-878 GTKRVFLPMVR
+878 
-889 R
+889 

>member
-1 MTRMTRMPG
+1 MTRMTRML
-10 AVRALTLVVTLLT
+10 ATVRALTLVVALLT

-38 KVVAL
+38 RVVSL

-56 LTAVIPTTLSNNPIS
+56 LTAVIPTTLSNDPIS

-78 AGAKPGDQGG
+78 AGAKLGDQGG

-99 INQPANPIPA
+99 GAIPDSPLPA

-124 VIGGSSGGTVPTY
+124 VVGGSSGGTGY
-137 HSTVYRGTVNTS
+137 QSTVYRGTVNTN
-149 YGQPGAGVITWVE
+149 YGQPGAGVITWVT

-170 HADASPFNNPLAPR
+170 HADTSTFNIAPR

-203 IGGAVAPGNT
+203 IGGAVSSGIDT
-213 FSSNSVIIGDVDA
+213 FSSNSVIVGDVDA

-231 WRTSPTYRLPSGV
+231 WRTSPTYKLPSGV
-244 GLEGARAFVHTTA
+244 GLEGARAFVHTTT

-262 LYVVGGKND
+262 LYVVGGRND
-271 PPGPTGPT
+271 PPGLVGPT

-288 INPSNGNLNLDGDN
+288 INPSNGNLNLGGDN
-302 RTWKSET
+302 RTWQFVT

-390 EFNGSIYLIGGR
+390 EFGGAIYLIGGR

-427 ALNFYQDDFGAL
+427 ALINFYQDDFGAL
-439 PFEANPG
+439 PFAANPG
-446 RRNAGVV
+446 RLNAGVV

-469 GTDGTAPSSQVFRAT
+469 GTDGTAPSEKVFRAT
-484 IGPNLD
+484 IGPNQD

-524 LTNIDQA
+524 LTNIDPA
-531 NGGDIEVEYRVYS
+531 NGGDIKIEYRIYS
-544 PSSGNC
+544 PSGGNC
-550 ADTEGGWTQ
+550 NETSGGWTEV
-559 ARDPDAGGTRFSKFN
+559 RDPGAGGGRFSKFN
-574 PSGAAY
+574 PTGAAY
-580 AINAQ
+580 AINSQ
-585 EYSESQWLPPG
+585 DYSESERLPPG
-596 NCFQYRL
+596 NCFQYRA
-603 TFRRGSV
+603 TFTRGSV

-633 WPVNAVTTT
+633 WPANAVTTT

-688 DVFIFPPGVTPISP
+688 DVFIFPPGATPISP
-702 TLPLFAPEGDSLSNP
+702 TLPLFAPGGASLSNP
-717 ALAPYHRAC
+717 ALVPYHRAC
-726 LQIPKW
+726 LQIPKN
-732 VMQKDTTFLI
+732 VMQKDVTYLI
-742 AETFRWSDIKTV
+742 EENARWSDIQAV
-754 GIDGCVSAATNASKG
+754 GIDGCVSAATNASNG

-775 DFFDQG
+775 DFLDQG
-781 NGTYKVILVADTHI
+781 SGTYKVILVADTHT

-811 VAERNNVSAIFDV
+811 VAERNNVSAIFDIVFV
-824 AFTAGGAPPPGGG
+824 AEGAPPPPDSG
-837 PQPPPDNPPTTTPT
+837 PQPPPDNPPPE
-851 GTPTP
+851 G
-856 TTTPSVTP
+856 V
-864 TPTTTPTVTPTPDD
+864 
-878 GTKRVFLPMVR
+878 KRVFLPLVTR
-889 R
+889 

>member
-1 MTRMTRMPG
+1 MTRTTRLS
-10 AVRALTLVVTLLT
+10 ATVRALTLVVALLT

-38 KVVAL
+38 RVVSL

-56 LTAVIPTTLSNNPIS
+56 LTAVIPTTLSNDPIS

-99 INQPANPIPA
+99 GAIPDSPLPA

-124 VIGGSSGGTVPTY
+124 VVGGSSGGTGY
-137 HSTVYRGTVNTS
+137 QSTVYRGTVNTS

-170 HADASPFNNPLAPR
+170 HADTSQFSNPLAER

-203 IGGAVAPGNT
+203 IGGAVSSGIDT
-213 FSSNSVIIGDVDA
+213 FSSNSVIVGDVDA

-244 GLEGARAFVHTTA
+244 GLEGARAFVHTTTD
-257 AGKTF
+257 GKTF

-271 PPGPTGPT
+271 PPGPAGPN

-288 INPSNGNLNLDGDN
+288 ITPSNGNLDLGSNN
-302 RTWKSET
+302 RTWQFVT

-314 WNTAVTVGRYTSAD
+314 WNTAVTVGRYTSAN
-328 GTLTQDLFFIYGG
+328 GTVTQDLFFIYGG
-341 GTSAGI
+341 GTSASS

-390 EFNGSIYLIGGR
+390 EFGGAIYLIGGR

-439 PFEANPG
+439 PFAANPG

-524 LTNIDQA
+524 LTNIDPA

-619 LGMEVIIPGNPDLN
+619 LGMEVIVPGNPDLN
-633 WPVNAVTTT
+633 WPTNAVTTT
-642 QNANGTT
+642 QNTDGTT

-702 TLPLFAPEGDSLSNP
+702 TLPLFAPGGDSLSNP

-754 GIDGCVSAATNASKG
+754 GIDGCVSAATNASNG

-775 DFFDQG
+775 DFLDQG
-781 NGTYKVILVADTHI
+781 SGTYKVILVADTHT

-824 AFTAGGAPPPGGG
+824 VFVAGGAPPPPDSG
-837 PQPPPDNPPTTTPT
+837 PQPPPDNPP
-851 GTPTP
+851 
-856 TTTPSVTP
+856 
-864 TPTTTPTVTPTPDD
+864 PDN
-878 GTKRVFLPMVR
+878 GIRRVFLPLVTR
-889 R
+889 

>member
-1 MTRMTRMPG
+1 MTRMTRML
-10 AVRALTLVVTLLT
+10 ATVRALTLVVALLT

-38 KVVAL
+38 RVVSL

-56 LTAVIPTTLSNNPIS
+56 LTAVIPTTLSNDPIS

-99 INQPANPIPA
+99 GAIPDSPLPA

-124 VIGGSSGGTVPTY
+124 VVGGSSGGTGY
-137 HSTVYRGTVNTS
+137 QSTVYRGTVNTN
-149 YGQPGAGVITWVE
+149 YGQPGAGVITWVT

-170 HADASPFNNPLAPR
+170 HADTSTFNIAPR

-203 IGGAVAPGNT
+203 IGGAVSSGIDT
-213 FSSNSVIIGDVDA
+213 FSSNSVIVGDVDA

-231 WRTSPTYRLPSGV
+231 WRTSPTYKLPSGV

-262 LYVVGGKND
+262 LYVVGGRND
-271 PPGPTGPT
+271 PPGLVGPT

-288 INPSNGNLNLDGDN
+288 INSSNGNLNLGGDN
-302 RTWKSET
+302 RTWQFVT

-390 EFNGSIYLIGGR
+390 EFGGAIYLIGGR

-414 YVDPANLR
+414 YIDPANLR

-427 ALNFYQDDFGAL
+427 ALNFYQDEFGAL
-439 PFEANPG
+439 PFAANPG

-524 LTNIDQA
+524 LTNIDPA

-574 PSGAAY
+574 PAGAAY

-585 EYSESQWLPPG
+585 EYSESQLLPPG

-633 WPVNAVTTT
+633 WPTNAVTTT
-642 QNANGTT
+642 QNTDGTT

-688 DVFIFPPGVTPISP
+688 DVFIFPPGATPISP
-702 TLPLFAPEGDSLSNP
+702 TLPLFAPGGASLSNP
-717 ALAPYHRAC
+717 ALASYHRAC
-726 LQIPKW
+726 LQIPKN
-732 VMQKDTTFLI
+732 VMQKDVTYLI
-742 AETFRWSDIKTV
+742 EENARWSDIQAV
-754 GIDGCVSAATNASKG
+754 GIDGCVSSATNFVRG

-775 DFFDQG
+775 DFLDQG
-781 NGTYKVILVADTHI
+781 RGTYKVILVADT
-795 DLKGLVYE
+795 DTNLKGLVYE

-811 VAERNNVSAIFDV
+811 VAERNNVSAIFDIV
-824 AFTAGGAPPPGGG
+824 FVAGGS
-837 PQPPPDNPPTTTPT
+837 PPPDNPPPE
-851 GTPTP
+851 G
-856 TTTPSVTP
+856 VR
-864 TPTTTPTVTPTPDD
+864 
-878 GTKRVFLPMVR
+878 RVFLPLVTR
-889 R
+889 

>member
-1 MTRMTRMPG
+1 MTRMTRML
-10 AVRALTLVVTLLT
+10 ATVRALTLVVALLT

-38 KVVAL
+38 RVVSL

-56 LTAVIPTTLSNNPIS
+56 LTAVIPTTLSNDPIS

-99 INQPANPIPA
+99 GAIPDSPLPA

-124 VIGGSSGGTVPTY
+124 VVGGSSGGTGY
-137 HSTVYRGTVNTS
+137 QSTVYRGTVNTS

-170 HADASPFNNPLAPR
+170 HADTATFNIAPR

-203 IGGAVAPGNT
+203 IGGAVSSGIDT
-213 FSSNSVIIGDVDA
+213 FSSNSVIVGDVDA

-231 WRTSPTYRLPSGV
+231 WRTSPTYKLPSGV

-257 AGKTF
+257 DGNTF
-262 LYVVGGKND
+262 LYVVGGRND
-271 PPGPTGPT
+271 PPGLVGPT
-279 LSNRVYYAE
+279 LSDRVYYAK
-288 INPSNGNLNLDGDN
+288 INPSNGNLDLGSNN
-302 RTWKSET
+302 RTWQFVT
-309 MPSSV
+309 MPQSV
-314 WNTAVTVGRYTSAD
+314 WNTAATVGRYTSAD

-390 EFNGSIYLIGGR
+390 EFNGAIYLIGGR

-414 YVDPANLR
+414 YIDPANLR

-427 ALNFYQDDFGAL
+427 ALNFYQDEFGAL
-439 PFEANPG
+439 PFAANPG

-524 LTNIDQA
+524 LTNIDPA

-574 PSGAAY
+574 PAGAAY

-585 EYSESQWLPPG
+585 EYSESQLLPPG

-633 WPVNAVTTT
+633 WPTNAVTTT
-642 QNANGTT
+642 QNTDGTT

-672 CHASQPGCNP
+672 CHSSQPGCNP

-688 DVFIFPPGVTPISP
+688 DVFIFPPGETPISP
-702 TLPLFAPEGDSLSNP
+702 TLPLFAPGGDSLSNP

-754 GIDGCVSAATNASKG
+754 GIDGCVSAATNASNG

-775 DFFDQG
+775 DFLDQG
-781 NGTYKVILVADTHI
+781 SGTYKVILVADT
-795 DLKGLVYE
+795 DTTLKGLVYE
-803 SDVPSGDH
+803 SDAPGGDH

-824 AFTAGGAPPPGGG
+824 VFVAGGAPPPPDSG
-837 PQPPPDNPPTTTPT
+837 PQPPPDNPPPN
-851 GTPTP
+851 
-856 TTTPSVTP
+856 
-864 TPTTTPTVTPTPDD
+864 D
-878 GTKRVFLPMVR
+878 GIKRVFLPLVTR
-889 R
+889 

>member
-1 MTRMTRMPG
+1 MKRQNGRRKAAFQTCCGLGRFGKPGVCIMTRTTRTP
-10 AVRALTLVVTLLT
+10 ATVRALTLVVALLT
-23 VLAILPPAPV
+23 VLAILPTAPV

-56 LTAVIPTTLSNNPIS
+56 LTAVIPTTLSNDPIS

-99 INQPANPIPA
+99 GAIPDSPLPA

-124 VIGGSSGGTVPTY
+124 VVGGSSGGAVPTY

-170 HADASPFNNPLAPR
+170 HTDTLPFNSPLAPR

-203 IGGAVAPGNT
+203 IGGAVAPGST
-213 FSSNSVIIGDVDA
+213 FSSYSVIVGDVDA

-231 WRTSPTYRLPSGV
+231 WRTSPTYKLPSGV

-257 AGKTF
+257 TGKTF
-262 LYVVGGKND
+262 LYVVGGRND
-271 PPGPTGPT
+271 PPGSPLPN

-288 INPSNGNLNLDGDN
+288 INPSNGNLNLGGDN
-302 RTWKSET
+302 RTWQFVT

-328 GTLTQDLFFIYGG
+328 GTVTQDLFFIYGG
-341 GTSAGI
+341 GTSASN

-390 EFNGSIYLIGGR
+390 EFGGAIYLIGGR

-414 YVDPANLR
+414 YIDPANLR

-427 ALNFYQDDFGAL
+427 TLNFYQDDFGAL
-439 PFEANPG
+439 PSAASPG

-469 GTDGTAPSSQVFRAT
+469 GTDGTAPSEKVFRAT
-484 IGPNLD
+484 IGPNQD

-513 EQQATVRKMTW
+513 AQQATVRKMTW

-585 EYSESQWLPPG
+585 EYSQEQLLPPG

-610 QNASPVLLR
+610 QNASPALLR

-642 QNANGTT
+642 QNADGTT

-702 TLPLFAPEGDSLSNP
+702 TLPLFAPGGASLSNP

-726 LQIPKW
+726 LQIPKN
-732 VMQKDTTFLI
+732 VMQKDVTYLLEEN
-742 AETFRWSDIKTV
+742 ARWSDIQAV
-754 GIDGCVSAATNASKG
+754 GIDGCVSSATNFVRG

-775 DFFDQG
+775 DFLDQG
-781 NGTYKVILVADTHI
+781 SGTYKVILVADT
-795 DLKGLVYE
+795 DTTLKGLVYE
-803 SDVPSGDH
+803 SDVPDGDH
-811 VAERNNVSAIFDV
+811 VAEQNNVSAIFDV
-824 AFTAGGAPPPGGG
+824 VFTAGGAPPP
-837 PQPPPDNPPTTTPT
+837 DNPPPE
-851 GTPTP
+851 G
-856 TTTPSVTP
+856 V
-864 TPTTTPTVTPTPDD
+864 
-878 GTKRVFLPMVR
+878 KRVFLPLVSR
-889 R
+889 